1 MACILITINNEI
13 EDNINLKNKNTN
25 KEKIKI
31 LFQDFNDFIDFSLI
45 EKCSEEIIN
54 TINSNLEE

>member
-13 EDNINLKNKNTN
+13 EDNIKLKNKIN

>member
-1 MACILITINNEI
+1 MQNNVINDLSLILQV
-13 EDNINLKNKNTN
+13 LSLQ
-25 KEKIKI
+25 I

>member
-13 EDNINLKNKNTN
+13 EDNIELKNKIN